1 MENIIL
7 PLDYL
12 IIGLMGFNLFIVA
25 ILAYTIYRIS
35 SVDRY
40 TDIVMERLRAA
51 TKLAESRL
59 VELEMRQ
66 NQHDNEIE
74 SIKINIE
81 SLRADIHH
89 LELGMAR
96 FAPPLDKNT
105 NYATITASKTIA

>member
-1 MENIIL
+1 MENVTL
-7 PLDYL
+7 PLEYL
-12 IIGLMGFNLFIVA
+12 LIGLMGFNLFIVA
-25 ILAYTIYRIS
+25 ILAYTVYRIS
-35 SVDRY
+35 AVDRY

-59 VELEMRQ
+59 VELEMKQ
-66 NQHDNEIE
+66 NQHENEIE

-81 SLRADIHH
+81 SLRSDIHH

-105 NYATITASKTIA
+105 KYATITASKTIA